1 MTVSKTTKTH
11 KMPSS
16 TIKEER
22 LVRITFDAPAS
33 LRKAFK
39 LKAAQEERNLRDVL
53 CELMENYVKKEE
65 SHPPR

>member
-1 MTVSKTTKTH
+1 MNKTAKTP
-11 KMPSS
+11 KTPSPA
-16 TIKEER
+16 KEDR

-53 CELMENYVKKEE
+53 CELMEDYVKEE
-65 SHPPR
+65 PK

>member
-1 MTVSKTTKTH
+1 MSKDKVHKTQA
-11 KMPSS
+11 S
-16 TIKEER
+16 TKEER

-53 CELMENYVKKEE
+53 CELMENYVKEE
-65 SHPPR
+65 ETKYS